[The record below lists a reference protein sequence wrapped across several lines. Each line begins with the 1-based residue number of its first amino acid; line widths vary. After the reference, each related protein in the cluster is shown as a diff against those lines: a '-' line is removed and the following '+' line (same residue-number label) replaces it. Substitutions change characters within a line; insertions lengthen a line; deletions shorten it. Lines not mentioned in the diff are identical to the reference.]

1 MKEIGIY
8 DMKFTKKE
16 ITNAFF
22 LYLDDSLPNF
32 ECKKIQKEG
41 NSNCHRCDICM
52 MEQYLKRVKNGEIPK
67 IIKQNNNKVINNGL

>member
-16 ITNAFF
+16 ITNAFL

>member
-16 ITNAFF
+16 ITNAFL

-67 IIKQNNNKVINNGL
+67 IIKENNGKVINNGL

>member
-1 MKEIGIY
+1 
-8 DMKFTKKE
+8 MKFTKKE
-16 ITNAFF
+16 ITNAFL

-41 NSNCHRCDICM
+41 NSSCHRCDICM

>member
-16 ITNAFF
+16 ITNAFL

-52 MEQYLKRVKNGEIPK
+52 MEQYLKRIKNGEIPK